1 MNFLVNLGT
10 DLVQNRYEEVEARLK
25 NGVKLAHPL
34 DQPGLLLGHEH
45 HPHVHW
51 RSTPFV
57 PLG

>member
-1 MNFLVNLGT
+1 MWIEGA
-10 DLVQNRYEEVEARLK
+10 DLVQNRYKEVETRLK
-25 NGVKLAHPL
+25 DCVELAHPL